1 MASVVNANADTTL
14 NFKIGAGTT
23 ANDTVAITIGSTT
36 FNALGLTGSN
46 ITNAANADTALDSIN
61 GAIDDIN
68 TKRANVGASQ
78 NRLEFASANLA
89 STIENQEAARSQLL
103 DLDVAAEMTKF
114 TSKQILMQAGV
125 SMLAQANQMPQSS
138 EERRVG
144 KELVSTSRSRGT
156 PGQ

>member
-36 FNALGLTGSN
+36 VNALGLTGSN

-61 GAIDDIN
+61 GAIDDTN

-78 NRLEFASANLA
+78 NQPDFDPANLA
-89 STIENQEAARSQLL
+89 TTLDNQEAARNQLHHPEPAPQPKTFPSKTNTTS
-103 DLDVAAEMTKF
+103 AA
-114 TSKQILMQAGV
+114 
-125 SMLAQANQMPQSS
+125 
-138 EERRVG
+138 
-144 KELVSTSRSRGT
+144 
-156 PGQ
+156 